1 MNNEVLFLY
10 TGCNQPIDE
19 KGIIGIPINR
29 IDDLDQCGVL
39 PASSDPSS
47 GVLPSSDPVA
57 GPSSDPVA
65 GPSSGRISN
74 SKPSDVHYPWVVMV
88 SRTFTFNTEGTAPYT
103 SKCGGTI
110 INDR

>member
-19 KGIIGIPINR
+19 EGIIGIPINR
-29 IDDLDQCGVL
+29 IDDLEKCGVL
-39 PASSDPSS
+39 PASSDPPQPEVA
-47 GVLPSSDPVA
+47 GYPVA

-88 SRTFTFNTEGTAPYT
+88 SRTFTFKDTPTSPYT

>member
-19 KGIIGIPINR
+19 EGIIGIPINR
-29 IDDLDQCGVL
+29 IDDLEQCGVL
-39 PASSDPSS
+39 PASSDPPQPEVA
-47 GVLPSSDPVA
+47 GYPVA

-74 SKPSDVHYPWVVMV
+74 SKPSDVQYPWVVMV
-88 SRTFTFNTEGTAPYT
+88 SRTFTFNKEGTAPYN

>member
-19 KGIIGIPINR
+19 EGIIGIPINR

-74 SKPSDVHYPWVVMV
+74 AEPSDVHYPWVVMV
-88 SRTFTFNTEGTAPYT
+88 SRTFTFNKEGTAPYN

>member
-19 KGIIGIPINR
+19 EGIIGIPINR

-39 PASSDPSS
+39 PASSR
-47 GVLPSSDPVA
+47 GPSSDPVA

-74 SKPSDVHYPWVVMV
+74 AEPSDVHYPWVVMV
-88 SRTFTFNTEGTAPYT
+88 SRTFTFNKEGTAPYT

>member
-19 KGIIGIPINR
+19 EGIIGIPINS

-57 GPSSDPVA
+57 GPSS
-65 GPSSGRISN
+65 GRISN
-74 SKPSDVHYPWVVMV
+74 SKPSDVQYPWVVMV
-88 SRTFTFNTEGTAPYT
+88 SRTFTFNKEGTAPYN